1 MAVGVSD
8 VNRLARLLCLGY
20 DGATYRVGDNQLTPQ
35 NATCVTRM
43 LEAGNGQDVVNKVIE
58 YSVQGVTAK
67 QEALVLVVAMCAR
80 QRVDPD
86 TRTHCYDNLCRI
98 CRTPTQLFLF
108 ISYCLAPDWPGEYP
122 RIRWGRAFR
131 KAISRWYLQFVGV
144 PNGARLLAEL
154 VTKYGRRH
162 GWRHQDVL
170 RMAHPK
176 AGPSNGCGV
185 AAVLKY
191 IAKGLDEAEQD
202 LQATDANVLQ
212 YIRAVEAVKAQD
224 NPETLDTGGLAE
236 RIRQHELVREHVST
250 RLLHSPPIWEALLE
264 HMPMT
269 AMIRNLGKMS
279 AVGILSPGSQNEETI
294 TTRLGD
300 IDRLKDARIHP
311 FNVLLARLTYQ
322 RGRGDAGSIRWDP
335 NEAISNAL
343 DNAFYVTFRFMRPTR
358 NKRFLLALD
367 ESAAMFQGSVNG
379 CRSVHPATAAAA
391 MVLVTART
399 EEHCEIVSFSR
410 DVRPSDIRPEMT
422 LPQAQEAMRRV
433 PAGDTDCTL
442 PIQYALQQYHSP
454 QRRQF
459 DVIVIYT
466 ANLPD
471 HLQLSPAA
479 VMQDYRDQAKVADAK
494 LVVCAMK
501 SNGFTIADPD
511 DTNML
516 DVVGFDAYAPEVIR
530 RFVNGE
536 LM

>member
-8 VNRLARLLCLGY
+8 VHRLARLLCLGC

-43 LEAGNGQDVVNKVIE
+43 LESGNGQDVVNMVIE
-58 YSVQGVTAK
+58 YSVHGVTAK
-67 QEALVLVVAMCAR
+67 QEALVLALAMCAR
-80 QRVDPD
+80 QTVDPV
-86 TRTHCYDNLCRI
+86 TRTLCYDNLYKI

-108 ISYCLAPDWPGEYP
+108 ISYSLTPDWPGEYP

-131 KAISRWYLQFVGV
+131 KAISRWYLRFMEV

-162 GWRHQDVL
+162 GWTHQDVL

-212 YIRAVEAVKAQD
+212 FIQAVEAVKAQN

-236 RIRQHELVREHVST
+236 RIRQYKLVREHVNT
-250 RLLHSPPIWEALLE
+250 RLLHSPPIWEALLQ

-279 AVGILSPGSQNEETI
+279 AIGILSPGSQNEVTI
-294 TTRLGD
+294 ITRLGD
-300 IDRLKDARIHP
+300 IDRLNDARIHP

-322 RGRGDAGSIRWDP
+322 RGRGDEGSISWVP

-343 DNAFYVTFRFMRPTR
+343 DSAFDVTFTFMHPT
-358 NKRFLLALD
+358 NKRFLLAVD
-367 ESAAMFQGSVNG
+367 QSAAMCQGSVNG
-379 CRSVHPATAAAA
+379 CRSVHAATAATA
-391 MVLVTART
+391 MALVTART

-410 DVRPSDIRPEMT
+410 DIRRSDIRPEMT
-422 LPQAQEAMRRV
+422 LPEAEKAMRCV

-442 PIQYALQQYHSP
+442 PIQYALQQYLSP
-454 QRRQF
+454 QHRQF

-466 ANLPD
+466 ANIPD

-479 VMQDYRDQAKVADAK
+479 VMQDYRRQAKVPKAK

-511 DTNML
+511 DTNKL

>member
-8 VNRLARLLCLGY
+8 VERLARLLCLGC
-20 DGATYRVGDNQLTPQ
+20 DSATYQVGDNQLTPQ

-43 LEAGNGQDVVNKVIE
+43 LQSSNGQEVVNMVIE

-67 QEALVLVVAMCAR
+67 QEALVFAVAMCAR
-80 QRVDPD
+80 QRVDPA
-86 TRTHCYDNLCRI
+86 TRTYCYDNLCEI

-108 ISYCLAPDWPGEYP
+108 INYCLTPGWSDEYP
-122 RIRWGRAFR
+122 QIRWGRAFR
-131 KAISRWYLQFVGV
+131 EAISRWYLRFMEV
-144 PNGARLLAEL
+144 PNGARLLAEH

-162 GWRHQDVL
+162 GWRHQGVL

-176 AGPSNGCGV
+176 AGPSDGCGV

-191 IAKGLDEAEQD
+191 IAKGLNEAEQD

-212 YIRAVEAVKAQD
+212 YLQAVEAVKAQN
-224 NPETLDTGGLAE
+224 NPETLDTGDLAE
-236 RIRQHELVREHVST
+236 RIRQHKLVREHVST
-250 RLLHSPPIWEALLE
+250 RLLHLPPIWEALLE

-279 AVGILSPGSQNEETI
+279 AIGILDPGSQNEVTI
-294 TTRLGD
+294 ITRLGD
-300 IDRLKDARIHP
+300 IHRLEDARIHP

-322 RGRGDAGSIRWDP
+322 RGRGDEGSIRWVP

-343 DNAFYVTFRFMRPTR
+343 DSAFYETFTFMHPTR

-379 CRSVHPATAAAA
+379 CRSVHAATAAAA

-410 DVRPSDIRPEMT
+410 DVRPSDIQPEMT
-422 LPQAQEAMRRV
+422 LPQAENAMRRV
-433 PAGDTDCTL
+433 PGGETDCTQ
-442 PIQYALQQYHSP
+442 PIQYALQRYESP
-454 QRRQF
+454 QHRQF

-466 ANLPD
+466 ANIPD
-471 HLQLSPAA
+471 RPQLSPAA
-479 VMQDYRDQAKVADAK
+479 VMQDYRRQAKLPDAK

-511 DTNML
+511 VPNML
-516 DVVGFDAYAPEVIR
+516 NVVGFDAYAPEVIR